1 MAVTTFIQAIVDGT
15 AEEMRRDESIFLFGE
30 DVGVHGGVWGE
41 TRGLFHEFGSDRV
54 IDTPISE
61 NLIAGLGVGSAM
73 MGMRPIA
80 MIQFADFISLAMDQI
95 TQHMAKMRYRS
106 GGGWSCPVLIRTNS
120 GGGVQAG
127 LYHSQENT
135 AWFCHTPGLKVVY
148 PSTAYDAKGLLKAA
162 LRQEDPVILFEHKA
176 LYRSVKDDIPEND
189 YIVPIGPAAIR
200 REGEDVT
207 LVVWGNM
214 VRSAL
219 EASEMM
225 EKEGVSV
232 EVIDF
237 RTLVPIDKE
246 TLINSLK
253 KTGRVVIAHE
263 ENRTGGFGGELAAI
277 LAEEAFD
284 YLDAPIHRECAPDV
298 PPIPFSIPMEKFH
311 MPNAEKIAKV
321 IRKTV
326 EY

>member
-1 MAVTTFIQAIVDGT
+1 MAIKTFIQAIVDGT
-15 AEEMRRDESIFLFGE
+15 AEEMRRDERVFLFGE

-41 TRGLFHEFGSDRV
+41 TRGLFDEFGGERV
-54 IDTPISE
+54 IDTPITE
-61 NLIAGLGVGSAM
+61 NLIVGLGVGSAM

-80 MIQFADFISLAMDQI
+80 MIQFADFLSLAMDQI
-95 TQHMAKMRYRS
+95 AQHMAKMRYRS
-106 GGGWSCPVLIRTNS
+106 GGTWTCPVVIRTNS

-135 AWFCHTPGLKVVY
+135 AWFCHTPGMKVVY
-148 PSTAYDAKGLLKAA
+148 PSSAYDAKGLLKAT
-162 LRQEDPVILFEHKA
+162 LRQDDPVILYEHKA
-176 LYRSVKDDIPEND
+176 LYRSVKEEIPEED

-200 REGEDVT
+200 REGKDVT
-207 LVVWGNM
+207 VVAWGSM
-214 VRSAL
+214 VREAL
-219 EASEMM
+219 KAGETM

-246 TLINSLK
+246 TLVNSVK
-253 KTGRVVIAHE
+253 KTGRAVISHE
-263 ENRTGGFGGELAAI
+263 ENRTGGFGGELAAL

-284 YLDAPIHRECAPDV
+284 YLVSPILRVCAPDA
-298 PPIPFSIPMEKFH
+298 PPMPFSVPMEKFY
-311 MPNAEKIAKV
+311 MPNAEKIVKA
-321 IRKTV
+321 IQKTM

>member
-1 MAVTTFIQAIVDGT
+1 MAVKTFIQAIVDGT
-15 AEEMRRDESIFLFGE
+15 SEEMKRDESIFLFGE

-41 TRGLFHEFGSDRV
+41 TRGLFDEFGGDRV
-54 IDTPISE
+54 IDTPITE
-61 NLIAGLGVGSAM
+61 NLIVGLGVGSAL

-80 MIQFADFISLAMDQI
+80 MIQFADFMSLAVDQI

-106 GGGWSCPVLIRTNS
+106 SGGWTCPVVLRTNS

-148 PSTAYDAKGLLKAA
+148 PYSPYDAKGLLKSA
-162 LRQEDPVILFEHKA
+162 LRQDDPVILYEHKA
-176 LYRSVKDDIPEND
+176 LYRSVKEEIPDED
-189 YIVPIGPAAIR
+189 YVVPIGPAAIR
-200 REGEDVT
+200 KEGKDLT
-207 LVVWGNM
+207 LVTWGFM
-214 VRSAL
+214 VREAL
-219 EASEMM
+219 KAAEIVG
-225 EKEGVSV
+225 KEGVDV

-246 TLINSLK
+246 TLFNSVK
-253 KTGRVVIAHE
+253 KTGRAVIAHE

-284 YLDAPIHRECAPDV
+284 YLDAPICRVCAPDA
-298 PPIPFSIPMEKFH
+298 PPMPFSVPMEKFY
-311 MPNAEKIAKV
+311 MPDAGNIV
-321 IRKTV
+321 SGIRKTMA
-326 EY
+326 Y